1 MVYGLHACGRTAVPM
16 APTRDMRSAG
26 YCFRRRQTRCGV
38 CSVPGRSIYGRAA
51 SVQARCLTASGP
63 TLRRTHR
70 RGADGRAGMHL
81 ACRRACICCPGT
93 PRFPWMHAF
102 LLGVFLTRPRAGF
115 FFFANVKPR
124 PIRVTV
130 ATGSRLRRRWS
141 AKSGLLPTCVE
152 CIDSPS
158 RTKLAVRLEDR
169 QRACSA
175 CTYRAFSFAMD
186 SSVHPRNRASS
197 YAVRPLNIFPSA
209 SRGSARCRDAI
220 VRSPPVNRV
229 PARISF
235 CIRAAGM
242 KQEATKP

>member
-102 LLGVFLTRPRAGF
+102 LLGVFLTRPGPGF
-115 FFFANVKPR
+115 FFLQ
-124 PIRVTV
+124 TS
-130 ATGSRLRRRWS
+130 SRGRLWSLSLPAAGYGAGGQRRAACCQLASNASSRRRVRYLPS
-141 AKSGLLPTCVE
+141 ALRIASGPAAPARFGL
-152 CIDSPS
+152 SPS
-158 RTKLAVRLEDR
+158 RWIRRSIPETALRLMPCAR
-169 QRACSA
+169 CSSLLQHLGAQRAVEM
-175 CTYRAFSFAMD
+175 R
-186 SSVHPRNRASS
+186 
-197 YAVRPLNIFPSA
+197 
-209 SRGSARCRDAI
+209 
-220 VRSPPVNRV
+220 
-229 PARISF
+229 
-235 CIRAAGM
+235 
-242 KQEATKP
+242 